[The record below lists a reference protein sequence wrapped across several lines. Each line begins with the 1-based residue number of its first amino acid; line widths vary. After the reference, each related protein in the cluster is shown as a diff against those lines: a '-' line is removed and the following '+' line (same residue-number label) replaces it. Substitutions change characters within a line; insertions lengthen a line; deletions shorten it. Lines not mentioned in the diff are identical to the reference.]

1 MDKNL
6 TRRLSIMYYGVI
18 VGGSTL
24 LILLITALS
33 VVQYRPFRGL
43 ESDLNTEFLPPSTIY
58 LAIPLSLT
66 LFLVAMNVLIGT
78 QFVRPAI
85 ALVEHIWLEAMQG
98 PAYIPKVPSA
108 WVKWFK
114 LVSDTLPLK
123 MVVANLPG
131 TVLQLVRF
139 RSGRIVISFVSTGV
153 KDLLGLA
160 PDQIMGLGE
169 CKMGFIPEED
179 RPRFVAAL
187 DQSARVLTP
196 FDYECRVQTVTGS
209 EKWVRFLSQP
219 RTGERDETVW
229 DGLVLD
235 VTDRHQAEEALRQ
248 SEEKYHSI
256 FETAANLITSVDRE
270 GIIDDCNRRV
280 LEVLGYTPDDRPGGP
295 PEDVPVGPPEE
306 VPPAEAPLVG
316 KGGGR

>member
-98 PAYIPKVPSA
+98 PAYVPKVPSA

-123 MVVANLPG
+123 TVAANLPG
-131 TVLQLVRF
+131 AVLQLVRY
-139 RSGRIVISFVSTGV
+139 RSGYMVISFVSTGV
-153 KDLLGLA
+153 KGLLGMA
-160 PDQIMGLGE
+160 PDQIIGLGDWG
-169 CKMGFIPEED
+169 MGFIPEED
-179 RPRFVAAL
+179 RSKFVEAL
-187 DQSARVLTP
+187 DQSARVLAP
-196 FDYECRVQTVTGS
+196 FDYECRVQTATGR
-209 EKWVRFLSQP
+209 EKWVRFLAQP
-219 RTGERDETVW
+219 RTGEMDETVW
-229 DGLVLD
+229 DGLMLD
-235 VTDRHQAEEALRQ
+235 ATDRHLAEEALWK
-248 SEEKYHSI
+248 SGEKYLST
-256 FETAANLITSVDRE
+256 FEAAANLIT
-270 GIIDDCNRRV
+270 
-280 LEVLGYTPDDRPGGP
+280 
-295 PEDVPVGPPEE
+295 PVG
-306 VPPAEAPLVG
+306 
-316 KGGGR
+316 